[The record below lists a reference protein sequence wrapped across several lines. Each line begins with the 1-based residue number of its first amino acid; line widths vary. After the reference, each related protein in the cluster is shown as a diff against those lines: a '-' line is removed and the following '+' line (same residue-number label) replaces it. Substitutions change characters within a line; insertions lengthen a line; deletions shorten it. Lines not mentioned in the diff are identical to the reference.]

1 MQLIITQKIK
11 LLTFSDNVSK
21 QQLTKIQFIKFID
34 MPFAA
39 AISSATRDARRCQSG
54 SEEETRPLNPNRNDY
69 EDIENPF
76 QKPIVVSNLNKEFG
90 KECLIKTIVVVMM
103 FIGVMLFCTLV
114 FKNIPFLRII

>member
-1 MQLIITQKIK
+1 MHLIINQKIK

-54 SEEETRPLNPNRNDY
+54 SEEETKPLNPNRNDY

-76 QKPIVVSNLNKEFG
+76 RMPSEVSKLNKEFG
-90 KECLIKTIVVVMM
+90 RECCFKTSLVVMT
-103 FIGVMLFCTLV
+103 FIVFILALLFCHLV
-114 FKNIPFLRII
+114 FHNISI

>member
-1 MQLIITQKIK
+1 
-11 LLTFSDNVSK
+11 
-21 QQLTKIQFIKFID
+21 
-34 MPFAA
+34 MPPVA
-39 AISSATRDARRCQSG
+39 AITSTTRNARRCQSGHGG

-76 QKPIVVSNLNKEFG
+76 QKPIVVSNMKKEFG

-114 FKNIPFLRII
+114 FKNIPFLRIN